1 MKSLSLRN
9 ITLLSSLAV
18 TVFFVILLLIFNSF
32 SLIAIGFAEAGVLS
46 VSVFLISAIV
56 FYFFLSRFIFGRVNE
71 LKNKVRKLRIIS
83 NVSRES
89 LPETFSSDEEIED
102 LHTEVEEWAEERKVE
117 IDKLQKLEL
126 YRKEFL
132 GNVSHELKTPIFNI
146 QGYVAT
152 LLDGGIDDKTIN
164 KDYLMRAEKS
174 VDRMIS
180 MIGDLEA
187 ITQLETGQL
196 EIDIEEVDII
206 SLIQDVFETEERK
219 ATAKGIMLRFKEAY
233 DKPVFVLADKFRIR
247 QVLTNLIGN
256 SVNYGK
262 EYGETNCR
270 IYEVRDNIQI
280 EVIDN
285 GPGIAKE
292 HLPRLFERFY
302 RVDKGRSRSQGGTG
316 LGLSIVK
323 HIIEAHGQ
331 TISVDSKEGDGTTFS
346 FTLKKVKE

>member
-9 ITLLSSLAV
+9 VTLLSSLAV
-18 TVFFVILLLIFNSF
+18 ALFFTTILLIFNLSGF
-32 SLIAIGFAEAGVLS
+32 SKISLNEFVIFGF
-46 VSVFLISAIV
+46 SVFLISSVV
-56 FYFFLSRFIFGRVNE
+56 FYFLLSRFIFKRIRL
-71 LKNKVRKLRIIS
+71 LKNRIIELRG
-83 NVSRES
+83 N
-89 LPETFSSDEEIED
+89 SSDQGESGNEVED
-102 LHTEVEEWAEERKVE
+102 LYTELEDWAVDRKNE
-117 IDKLQKLEL
+117 MEKLQKLEL

-132 GNVSHELKTPIFNI
+132 GNVSHELKTPVFNI

-164 KDYLMRAEKS
+164 KEYLMRAEKS

-180 MIGDLEA
+180 MIGDLES

-196 EIDIEEVDII
+196 ELDFEKVDII
-206 SLIQDVFETEERK
+206 ALVKDVFDAEEMK

-233 DKPVFVLADKFRIR
+233 ESPMYVYADKFRIR
-247 QVLTNLIGN
+247 QVITNLIVN
-256 SVNYGK
+256 SINYGK
-262 EYGETNCR
+262 EYGETFCR
-270 IYEVRDNIQI
+270 IYDTGDNIELEI
-280 EVIDN
+280 IDN

-302 RVDKGRSRSQGGTG
+302 RVDKGRSRAQGGTG

-331 TISVDSKEGDGTTFS
+331 TISVASKEGSGTTFS
-346 FTLKKVKE
+346 FTLKKAKE